1 MQAYACVIIY
11 ADAAGLVFVKER
23 TVSPE
28 VRRWRN
34 KNNKNISYAGPGD
47 VVFSPEVRS

>member
-23 TVSPE
+23 TVSPGAPTAYD
-28 VRRWRN
+28 RGSW
-34 KNNKNISYAGPGD
+34 AGQGQSER
-47 VVFSPEVRS
+47 VEK